1 MACPMPFPR
10 CGNDHFVSSFLLFIA
25 GLIMIILVTNEYSF
39 KTHRQNV
46 IDGVTRTQ
54 FIVTKL
60 ACGVIIALASTV
72 L

>member
-1 MACPMPFPR
+1 
-10 CGNDHFVSSFLLFIA
+10 
-25 GLIMIILVTNEYSF
+25 MIISVTNEYSF